1 MWKAYSKVIAKK
13 AAQEIHVGVIA
24 PHKKNRRK
32 PLRRMA
38 AFCVDI
44 KGDRRSNG
52 CFLAEKFSPLGGP
65 V

>member
-24 PHKKNRRK
+24 LHQKNRRK
-32 PLRRMA
+32 PLRRMT

-44 KGDRRSNG
+44 KDDGRSNAR
-52 CFLAEKFSPLGGP
+52 FLAEKFSPLGGP